1 MKLPEN
7 FFRAFG
13 REKTLNVRNDEN
25 QDAEQH
31 HNFYHIIDEKLRA
44 SADFFRGVKTD
55 RIQQIA
61 DKTVQPSHSENFIL
75 KEIPD

>member
-1 MKLPEN
+1 MKPPEN

-25 QDAEQH
+25 QDAEKH
-31 HNFYHIIDEKLRA
+31 HNFYQIIDEKLHA
-44 SADFFRGVKTD
+44 PADFFRHVKPE
-55 RIQQIA
+55 RVQQTA
-61 DKTVQPSHSENFIL
+61 DKSVQPSHSEDFVL